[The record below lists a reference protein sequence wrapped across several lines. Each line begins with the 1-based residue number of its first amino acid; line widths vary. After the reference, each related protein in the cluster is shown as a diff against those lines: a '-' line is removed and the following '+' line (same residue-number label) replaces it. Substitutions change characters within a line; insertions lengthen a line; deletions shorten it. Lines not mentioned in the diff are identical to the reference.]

1 MVTSRRC
8 LALVA
13 AMLLLPVSMRAQT
26 ACDYATCAL
35 RIVPRLSGLDV
46 VRGDGNERAG
56 SLNFLWPS
64 GTLTRAFVEDANAT
78 LLARTSVRKRRTAAV
93 FTDAAGLLMAAAVV
107 RGASVGRDRRPSVA
121 LGALGVATLAVSVP
135 LQFAADEALSKAVHR
150 FTRRFAR

>member
-78 LLARTSVRKRRTAAV
+78 L
-93 FTDAAGLLMAAAVV
+93 
-107 RGASVGRDRRPSVA
+107 
-121 LGALGVATLAVSVP
+121 AVSVP

-150 FTRRFAR
+150 FNRRFAR